1 MRLLGRGLFDIFVG
15 KIWESF
21 CKRLEETE
29 KMWYTSR
36 MEKRVIAFDIGNKR
50 IGVAISDPFGE
61 YAMPCETYHRT
72 KSFWTDVEAIARIA
86 KERGAEVIVCGM
98 PVNFDG
104 SESVQTVKTAEFI
117 EALKEKTSLPIVLED
132 ERFTTMQARE
142 VQIQGG
148 IKRDDRKKSI
158 DSIAASYILDG
169 YLSREQKRRRAE
181 AERQKY
187 AWKIISKRRALT
199 MDKEMMNEEYEELNI
214 IELEDG
220 EGNIEKFAHIA
231 TIEYKGNMYCCFQF
245 AEPEDEEEEE
255 EIIIFRLQGEGD
267 DARLFEIEDEA
278 ELDEVF
284 AEFCAQYEQ
293 YENAEDAKKLDS

>member
-1 MRLLGRGLFDIFVG
+1 M
-15 KIWESF
+15 K
-21 CKRLEETE
+21 
-29 KMWYTSR
+29 KMWYTKR

-72 KSFWTDVEAIARIA
+72 KSFWTDVEAIAKIA
-86 KERGAEVIVCGM
+86 KDRGVGVIVCGM

-104 SESVQTVKTAEFI
+104 SESIQTVKTTEFVN
-117 EALKEKTSLPIVLED
+117 ALKEKTDLPIVLED

-158 DSIAASYILDG
+158 DSIAASYILDS
-169 YLSREQKRRRAE
+169 YLSREQKRRRVEAE
-181 AERQKY
+181 ERERQKY
-187 AWKIISKRRALT
+187 VWKIISKRRDLT
-199 MDKEMMNEEYEELNI
+199 MDFEKMNEEYEELNI

-220 EGNIEKFAHIA
+220 EGNVEKFAHIA

-245 AEPEDEEEEE
+245 AEPETEEEED
-255 EIIIFRLQGEGD
+255 EIIIFRLQGEGE